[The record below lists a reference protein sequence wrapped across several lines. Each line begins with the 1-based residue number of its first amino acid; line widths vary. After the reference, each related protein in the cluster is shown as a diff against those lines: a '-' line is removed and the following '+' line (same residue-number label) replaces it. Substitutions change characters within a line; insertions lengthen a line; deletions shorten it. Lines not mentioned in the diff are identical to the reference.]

1 MSLWIKT
8 HDEMKIYEQTVTLK
22 IYFKG
27 LSEVIENSNKNIT
40 SKCFYFMVSS
50 DFLIQLLVLYG
61 GKAG

>member
-1 MSLWIKT
+1 M
-8 HDEMKIYEQTVTLK
+8 MIYEQTVTLK